1 MEVPLR
7 QKPPVPTSKFRIE
20 FITSPSNDMVKYR
33 ELLDYITGLVEQR
46 LSKPEND
53 LISKLVVEQVSDPD
67 QLSSLVLQS

>member
-1 MEVPLR
+1 
-7 QKPPVPTSKFRIE
+7 
-20 FITSPSNDMVKYR
+20 MVKYR